1 MMMSRADSSNAR
13 ATEAAVYWPEE
24 ASEADM
30 VANDNISRDSARLTE
45 APDQSY
51 QPAVAWRRAGV
62 VLFEANDNHRRGA
75 GHGAAGCA
83 MGDDLHQRSIIAQI
97 VQKLADLL
105 KRMGFSI
112 FRNVARAVMRG
123 TRSGQCAAAGSHPAA
138 AG

>member
-1 MMMSRADSSNAR
+1 MHRRTESSNAR
-13 ATEAAVYWPEE
+13 ATEAAVCCPEE

-30 VANDNISRDSARLTE
+30 VANDNISRDSAKLTE
-45 APDQSY
+45 APEQSY

-62 VLFEANDNHRRGA
+62 VLFEANDNHRRGT
-75 GHGAAGCA
+75 GHGSAGCA
-83 MGDDLHQRSIIAQI
+83 MGDNLHQRGVVAQI

-112 FRNVARAVMRG
+112 FRNIARAVMGR
-123 TRSGQCAAAGSHPAA
+123 TRCGQCTTAGSHPAA